1 MHRTSLTRFAALAL
15 GVGLMVFAGS
25 ATAQDAQAGAKVFEI
40 YCGSCHTLRTPTAY
54 KPAPRL
60 AGVVGRRAGALPGY
74 DASLAMKTWGKAWT
88 PALLDAFIADPGG
101 VVPGTTMPVNVRV
114 RDAKKR
120 ADLIAFLKQQR

>member
-1 MHRTSLTRFAALAL
+1 MIATLGLTVLAAAD
-15 GVGLMVFAGS
+15 S
-25 ATAQDAQAGAKVFEI
+25 ASAQDAQAGARVFDI
-40 YCGSCHTLRTPTAY
+40 YCNACHTLKTPTPY

-60 AGVVGRRAGALPGY
+60 AGVFGRKAGSLPGF

-88 PALLDAFIADPGG
+88 PALMDAFVADPGG

-120 ADLIAFLKQQR
+120 ADLIAFLKAQQ